1 MACETPS
8 VSLCYRLVE
17 TYDSAL
23 SALADPTRR
32 AILELLREGPRS
44 VGELAEA
51 VPVTRPAVSQ
61 HLAVLRHARLV
72 TEERQGTRHIYR
84 AQAEG
89 LQALRAYL
97 EDYWGEVLSQFVA
110 EAKRER
116 KTPSRRRKRR

>member
-1 MACETPS
+1 MATRGSFKVAVTKEDLVFAAAHFITLPGHRCEA
-8 VSLCYRLVE
+8 LHGHNYRAGVTVE
-17 TYDSAL
+17 GAL
-23 SALADPTRR
+23 DPEGWYVLDFTALKR
-32 AILELLREGPRS
+32 AMKQL
-44 VGELAEA
+44 
-51 VPVTRPAVSQ
+51 
-61 HLAVLRHARLV
+61 